1 MNLFT
6 NTIDTLLIAYFLT
19 KWLDK
24 KIISKKVV
32 ILFLS
37 GLIIL
42 NTLVNSIFGLAN
54 ILGFIAIFII
64 STIIY
69 SYLLDADFMKTLISS
84 IVGVIIMF
92 TIEIIVISIST
103 LVFKIN
109 PSIIL
114 SINIYKVISI
124 IIAKGSFY
132 LIIKYGID
140 KLKMAKEPININQD
154 TFIIIGTFNIV
165 IIFMTFTLYKY
176 MDLKMT
182 YGYIYLIGMGF
193 GALVFSWLIY
203 KIIQKLIY
211 QSQREVIW
219 KMREEEFHK
228 KDFYMKSMNDIL
240 QTIRSQRHDLNNYL
254 STLYGLIYLERF
266 EESKKYITEVN
277 DRITNMDN
285 IVETSHPII
294 TALVSLKKSKAFEDD
309 IDIKLDI
316 DLPENLPI
324 DFVDLS
330 IIIGNLLDNAIEACQ
345 QVKEGQREIELS
357 MYVKEDYL
365 VIKMKNTKLESERLR
380 TDKITGR
387 FTTKSKHEDHGFGLG
402 NVEYVVK
409 QYNGI
414 IKIED
419 LANEFIVDIGLF
431 MDEDVNYD
439 INLATYA
446 T

>member
-24 KIISKKVV
+24 KFISKKGA
-32 ILFLS
+32 IIFLS
-37 GLIIL
+37 GLIIF
-42 NTLVNSIFGLAN
+42 NTLVNSIFGLVN
-54 ILGFIAIFII
+54 ILGFISIFIV

-69 SYLLDADFMKTLISS
+69 SYLLDAEFMKTLISS
-84 IVGVIIMF
+84 IVGVVIMF
-92 TIEIIVISIST
+92 INEIIVINIAT
-103 LVFKIN
+103 LAFKID

-114 SINIYKVISI
+114 SVNIYKIISI

-132 LIIKYGID
+132 LMIKYGIG
-140 KLKMAKEPININQD
+140 KLKIAKLPININRG

-182 YGYIYLIGMGF
+182 YGYMYLIGMGF
-193 GALVFSWLIY
+193 GSLLFSWLVY

-211 QSQREVIW
+211 QSQREIIW

-240 QTIRSQRHDLNNYL
+240 QTIRSQKHDLNNYL

-294 TALVSLKKSKAFEDD
+294 TALVSLKKSKAFEDN

-316 DLPENLPI
+316 DLPENLQI

-330 IIIGNLLDNAIEACQ
+330 IIIGNLIDNAIEASQ
-345 QVKEGQREIELS
+345 QVKEGQRKIELS

-365 VIKMKNTKLESERLR
+365 VIKMKNTKLESQRLE

-387 FTTKSKHEDHGFGLG
+387 FTTKTKHEDHGFGLG

-419 LANEFIVDIGLF
+419 LANEFIVDIALF